1 MIALLKGTIFKKLDR
16 AIILDT
22 GNIGYL
28 VHLPSRIA
36 ETLSLNEQA
45 TLFIHSNI
53 REDAF
58 DLYGFTNHDEL
69 DFFRQLISISGI
81 GPKVASEILNSP
93 IDNVKNAILSE
104 DFKMLSLIPGI
115 GQKTAKRLILEL
127 KGKVIT
133 TDLDRTVGG
142 LSKPQTLSDLHED
155 AISAL
160 ERLGYNKPQIL
171 KSIEKMPP
179 ELEKA
184 EDIITYFLKHA

>member
-1 MIALLKGTIFKKLDR
+1 MIAFLKGTLLKKLDR
-16 AIILDT
+16 GIILDT
-22 GNIGYL
+22 GSIGYH
-28 VHLPSRIA
+28 VHLPTRILA
-36 ETLSLNEQA
+36 DLSDNKEIH
-45 TLFIHSNI
+45 LFIHSNI

-58 DLYGFTNHDEL
+58 DLYGFTHHDEL

-93 IDNVKNAILSE
+93 IDKVKNAILSE
-104 DFKMLSLIPGI
+104 DFKMLSQIPGI

-133 TDLDRTVGG
+133 TDLDRAVGG
-142 LSKPQTLSDLHED
+142 LTKPQSLSDLHED

-171 KSIEKMPP
+171 KTLDRLPP
-179 ELEKA
+179 ELTKA
-184 EDIITYFLKHA
+184 EEIITYFLKHA